1 METLTSPLLT
11 RPAAHDSDLTA
22 TDAEVEALL
31 RLARGR
37 GARDIAIGAGRT
49 ARSVET
55 ARAVE
60 SAWHRAGGRTL
71 GTVTWPETAAS
82 WLRHASRFAAAD
94 PDLWIMT
101 GPATGWA
108 QMTRRLLWST
118 RWCPDRTLATAGIG
132 DPRTLALVG
141 LANLDGLAGAH
152 ADGASWRVTHG
163 ALAHAADP
171 EGVQ

>member
-11 RPAAHDSDLTA
+11 SPATHDSDPTA
-22 TDAEVEALL
+22 TDAEVEAIV
-31 RLARGR
+31 RLARDR
-37 GARDIAIGAGRT
+37 GARDIAIGSGRT
-49 ARSVET
+49 ARAVAT

-60 SAWHRAGGRTL
+60 SAWDKAGGRTL
-71 GTVTWPETAAS
+71 ATVTWPETGAS
-82 WLRHASRFAAAD
+82 WLRPASRFAATD

-118 RWCPDRTLATAGIG
+118 RWRPDRTLATAAIG

-141 LANLDGLAGAH
+141 LATLDGLSGAT
-152 ADGASWRVTHG
+152 AAGASWRVNHDWPKRTN
-163 ALAHAADP
+163 A
-171 EGVQ
+171 